1 MLYNKEFE
9 KKVIMAAKEIIEGM
23 KEFSKKSPSIR
34 LYNEQVELIETK
46 YPQIVETAKSFAYSK
61 ESISGMCMS
70 FIDALIQEAD
80 METLREISFVK
91 DILPEDLPTEDIPG
105 IAHSFLE
112 GAFKMAPDKYFEGLM
127 DYETIRNYIIT
138 EVTKIAISED
148 IAFSAAV
155 DSAISIVT
163 SEGYIEK
170 MMYQQMKDMCG
181 YLINP
186 VIIFVQENQEEIQDE
201 LIAYSVCKDIIEKN
215 KKEFKISFIVRKI
228 SNAVMSSITE
238 FLSKC
243 ENGTEE
249 DDESEGDE

>member
-61 ESISGMCMS
+61 ESLTGMCMS
-70 FIDALIQEAD
+70 SIDALVQEVD
-80 METLREISFVK
+80 METLRKIPFVK
-91 DILPEDLPTEDIPG
+91 DLLPEELPTEDIPET
-105 IAHSFLE
+105 IHAFLE
-112 GAFKMAPDKYFEGLM
+112 GVFDTVPDKHLEGLM

-170 MMYQQMKDMCG
+170 MLYQQMKDICG
-181 YLINP
+181 YFINP
-186 VIIFVQENQEEIQDE
+186 VITFTQENQEEIQDE
-201 LIAYSVCKDIIEKN
+201 FIAYSTCKEIIEKH
-215 KKEFKISFIVRKI
+215 KREFKTSFLAKKLSKVI
-228 SNAVMSSITE
+228 MEGITE
-238 FLSKC
+238 FLNNC
-243 ENGTEE
+243 ENDDEE